1 MAVGKRRDSGIA
13 GSSVQLVEIG
23 AAGERPGERVLA
35 TSRPDD
41 ERSHRAILFEVVAR
55 VTLRP

>member
-1 MAVGKRRDSGIA
+1 
-13 GSSVQLVEIG
+13 VQLADFG

-41 ERSHRAILFEVVAR
+41 EHPHEPIVCV
-55 VTLRP
+55 